1 MRLFQPTQRQTCAA
15 PVAILAA
22 LLCLSLPAPR
32 ARAQTSDQTTTQTTP
47 ANPDAAV
54 VGAPEVETPK
64 TPAQRHQQA
73 MDILTTAAADKHSE
87 VRIQALAA
95 LGTLADPFSTKLIA
109 DALADPDRDIRTAAV
124 LAAAQS
130 HTLTLMG
137 KLHQALDDKEPQVAF
152 AAATALWKLNDRSGE
167 DILIAVVEGDRHAS
181 AGLVNNS
188 LHTANKDLHNPS
200 ELARIGA
207 LQGASFLLGPFG
219 IGIGAYEAMRK
230 NGGNSARASA
240 LDLLAEEHTEP
251 IHQEI
256 LSALNDKD
264 AAVRA
269 AAAKAIGAYPG
280 PDTALALAKL
290 FDDTK
295 PPVRYTAAASY
306 LRASGT
312 PSAPTPETPHPT
324 AKKRP
329 TKK

>member
-1 MRLFQPTQRQTCAA
+1 MSPTSSSQRPSSA
-15 PVAILAA
+15 
-22 LLCLSLPAPR
+22 LPAA
-32 ARAQTSDQTTTQTTP
+32 ARAAIVCFAVLALPVHAQTTPQSPPQATP

-54 VGAPEVETPK
+54 VGAPDNETPK
-64 TPAQRHQQA
+64 TPAQRRQQA
-73 MDILTTAAADKHSE
+73 MDILTTAASDKHSE

-95 LGTLADPFSTKLIA
+95 LGTLADPFSTRLIA

-167 DILIAVVEGDRHAS
+167 DLLIAVVEGDRHAS

-230 NGGNSARASA
+230 NGGNSARAAA

-256 LSALNDKD
+256 LSALGDKD

-269 AAAKAIGAYPG
+269 AAAKALGAYPG

-295 PPVRYTAAASY
+295 APVRYTAAASY